1 MAVFGGRRAILSG
14 SFSAHRFADHAM
26 QRQAP
31 IMSIMEFLK
40 RLSPKTIGVASAIIT
55 IAIWTSFIVV
65 ARLMALKSL
74 TPLDIVLCRMIGA
87 ALVLLPWG
95 YFMVRRMRAENSA
108 AVTSLWISPLPLKL
122 TLLLGLFGGV
132 GYAVLAYSAF
142 TFAPA
147 AHGSVLMPGLLPLS
161 TALLSVLL
169 LGEVLNKQRKMG
181 LLLILCG
188 GLLVGGVSLLQAY
201 TDSSAGSQVWKGDV
215 LFVCASSCWA
225 FYTVLCRKHRLE
237 AVPTTIAVIV
247 FCVLSFV
254 PLYALLV
261 LSGAL
266 VSKLSTAPW
275 WEILFQT
282 FWQGMGSVVISGI
295 TFTQMIRYFGP
306 VRSTMLTAIVPG
318 LSAMGAVIFLDEPL
332 GWNLM
337 AGLTLVTLGII
348 VGVRAASAPV
358 TTTQTAKA

>member
-1 MAVFGGRRAILSG
+1 
-14 SFSAHRFADHAM
+14 
-26 QRQAP
+26 
-31 IMSIMEFLK
+31 MEFFK
-40 RLSPKTIGVASAIIT
+40 RLSPKTVGIASAVIT
-55 IAIWTSFIVV
+55 IAVWTSFIVV
-65 ARLMALKSL
+65 ARFMALKSL
-74 TPLDIVLCRMIGA
+74 TPLDIVFCRILGA

-95 YFMVRRMRAENSA
+95 YFMVRKMRADNPQ

-122 TLLLGLFGGV
+122 TVLLGLFGGV

-147 AHGSVLMPGLLPLS
+147 AHGSVLMPGLLPLT

-169 LGEVLNKQRKMG
+169 LGEVLSRPRKLG

-188 GLLVGGVSLLQAY
+188 GLLVGGVSLLKAY
-201 TDSSAGSQVWKGDV
+201 ADSSAGGQVWKGDL
-215 LFVCASSCWA
+215 LFVTASSCWA
-225 FYTVLCRKHRLE
+225 FYTVLCRKHKLD

-247 FCVLSFV
+247 FCVLAYI

-261 LSGAL
+261 GAGVL
-266 VSKLSTAPW
+266 VSKLAAAPL

-295 TFTQMIRYFGP
+295 AFTQMIRYFGP

-318 LSAMGAVIFLDEPL
+318 LSALGAVIFLGEPL
-332 GWNLM
+332 GINLIM
-337 AGLTLVTLGII
+337 GLSLVTLGIV
-348 VGVRAASAPV
+348 VGVRAAAVPAPI
-358 TTTQTAKA
+358 TAAVKP

>member
-1 MAVFGGRRAILSG
+1 
-14 SFSAHRFADHAM
+14 
-26 QRQAP
+26 
-31 IMSIMEFLK
+31 MEFFK
-40 RLSPKTIGVASAIIT
+40 RLSPKTIGIASAVIT

-65 ARLMALKSL
+65 ARFMALKSL
-74 TPLDIVLCRMIGA
+74 TPLDIVFCRIVGA

-95 YFMVRRMRAENSA
+95 YFLVRKMRSENPA

-122 TLLLGLFGGV
+122 TVLLGLFGGV

-147 AHGSVLMPGLLPLS
+147 AHGSVLMPGLLPLT

-169 LGEVLNKQRKMG
+169 LGESLSKGRRLG
-181 LLLILCG
+181 LLLIFWG
-188 GLLVGGVSLLQAY
+188 GLLVGGASIWQAY
-201 TDSSAGSQVWKGDV
+201 TDSATGSQVWKGDV
-215 LFVCASSCWA
+215 LFVTASSCWA
-225 FYTVLCRKHRLE
+225 FYTVLCRKHRLD

-247 FCVLSFV
+247 FCVLTFL
-254 PLYALLV
+254 PLYALSV
-261 LSGAL
+261 FAGVM
-266 VSKLSTAPW
+266 VSKLATAPL

-318 LSAMGAVIFLDEPL
+318 LSALGAVIFLGEPL

-337 AGLTLVTLGII
+337 LGLALVTLGIV
-348 VGVRAASAPV
+348 VGVSAGSSPSA
-358 TTTQTAKA
+358 TGQATKA

>member
-1 MAVFGGRRAILSG
+1 
-14 SFSAHRFADHAM
+14 
-26 QRQAP
+26 
-31 IMSIMEFLK
+31 MEFFN
-40 RLSPKTIGVASAIIT
+40 RLSPKTIGITSAIIT
-55 IAIWTSFIVV
+55 IAVWTSFIVV
-65 ARLMALKSL
+65 ARFMALKSL
-74 TPLDIVLCRMIGA
+74 TPLDIVLCRIVGA

-95 YFMVRRMRAENSA
+95 YFMVRKMRAENPQA
-108 AVTSLWISPLPLKL
+108 ITSLWISPLPLKL
-122 TLLLGLFGGV
+122 TVTLGLFGGV

-169 LGEVLNKQRKMG
+169 LGEMLNRGRKMG

-188 GLLVGGVSLLQAY
+188 GVLVGGASIWQAY
-201 TDSSAGSQVWKGDV
+201 ADSASGSQVWKGDL

-225 FYTVLCRKHRLE
+225 FYTVLCRKHKLE

-247 FCVLSFV
+247 FCVLAYI

-261 LSGAL
+261 GAGVL
-266 VSKLSTAPW
+266 VSKFATAPL

-282 FWQGMGSVVISGI
+282 FWQGLGSVVISGI
-295 TFTQMIRYFGP
+295 AFTQMIRYFGP
-306 VRSTMLTAIVPG
+306 VRSTMITALVPG
-318 LSAMGAVIFLDEPL
+318 LSALGAVIFLGEPL

-337 AGLTLVTLGII
+337 VGLGLVTIGII
-348 VGVRAASAPV
+348 VGVRAASAPKALV
-358 TTTQTAKA
+358 GPAKA

>member
-1 MAVFGGRRAILSG
+1 MN
-14 SFSAHRFADHAM
+14 
-26 QRQAP
+26 
-31 IMSIMEFLK
+31 FLK
-40 RLSPKTIGVASAIIT
+40 RLSPKTIGIASAIIT

-65 ARLMALKSL
+65 ARFMALKSL
-74 TPLDIVLCRMIGA
+74 TPLDIVLCRIVGA

-95 YFMVRRMRAENSA
+95 FFFVRNMRASHPSA
-108 AVTSLWISPLPLKL
+108 DTSLWISPLPLKL
-122 TLLLGLFGGV
+122 TVLLGMFGGV
-132 GYAVLAYSAF
+132 GYAVLAYNAF

-147 AHGSVLMPGLLPLS
+147 AHGSVLMPGLLPLT

-169 LGEVLNKQRKMG
+169 LGEVLSKGRKLG

-188 GLLVGGVSLLQAY
+188 GLLVGGTSLWKAY
-201 TDSSAGSQVWKGDV
+201 ADSSAGGQVWKGDL
-215 LFVCASSCWA
+215 LFVTASSCWA
-225 FYTVLCRKHRLE
+225 FYTVLCRKHKLD

-247 FCVLSFV
+247 FCVLAYI

-261 LSGAL
+261 GSGLL
-266 VSKLSTAPW
+266 VSKLASAPL

-318 LSAMGAVIFLDEPL
+318 LSALGAVIFLGEPL
-332 GWNLM
+332 GLNLIL
-337 AGLTLVTLGII
+337 GLSLVTLGIV
-348 VGVRAASAPV
+348 VGVRASAMPV
-358 TTTQTAKA
+358 PAVPAAVKP